1 MNSTPTTILSGLKSG
16 ETGII
21 TKVKGYGAFRKRIT
35 EMGFVPGVRVKVIK
49 QAPFGGPVEYE
60 LMGYRVSLRK
70 SEAELI
76 EIVTGESSAH
86 FEKPFE
92 GTLPSDNL
100 EQKVKEKINTI
111 NVALV
116 GNPNSGKTTLFNKA
130 AHRNEKTGNYGG
142 VTVDIKKARFKHNGY
157 TINVT
162 DLPGTYSISEYS
174 PEELFV
180 RKHLA
185 EEMPDV
191 VINVVDAS
199 NLERNLY
206 LTTQLIDMNIKVVVA
221 LNMYDELEGK
231 GDELDYSLLGKM
243 IGIPFVPAVAVKGKG
258 IDELLDRVIDLYQE
272 KDEAYRHIHINYG
285 HIINDAI
292 DKIRSEVR
300 KSPELLSKYHSLYT
314 AVKLLEN
321 DTDFTNHIRQI
332 AGTENVI
339 NCAEKQIKKIEQ
351 EYNDNSSS
359 VITDAKYAFIR
370 GALKET
376 YKPAQEKKESKRYKL
391 DNILTHKWFGLP
403 IFFLSLILVFE
414 LTFTLG
420 QIPTDW
426 IDMGFGWLGSFIET
440 HMSDGILR
448 DLIVNGAIAGV
459 GSVIVFFP
467 QILILFFFLSF
478 MEDTGYMARVAFLMD
493 KFMHKIGLHGKSVIP
508 IIMGFGCNVPA
519 VMATRT
525 LENRKDRIITMLM
538 IPFMSC
544 GTKYPI
550 YLLFISALFMNNRGL
565 ILFSLYFIGIVLG
578 ILTALVL
585 KKVFHK
591 KENVPFVM
599 ELPPYRLPTV
609 LNTLQHMW
617 NKSKQYLQKMGGIIL
632 VGSVI
637 IWALGYFPQKQEFSV
652 DYDALIETAR
662 INSASD
668 EQAEQVISSLEARQ
682 QYEQMEQSYI
692 ARIGHSIEPVF
703 RPLNYDWKIGVSL
716 FTGVAAK
723 ELIMSTLGILY
734 QSTDEDVN
742 EDNTVLQS
750 KIREQEFESGPK
762 IGQKVFTPVTTYS
775 LLLFILIYFPCIAVI
790 AAIKKEAGW
799 RWAIFVALFSCSLA
813 WVVAFIA
820 TRIGEFL

>member
-258 IDELLDRVIDLYQE
+258 IDELLDRIIDLYQE

>member
-162 DLPGTYSISEYS
+162 DLPGTYSMSEYS

-391 DNILTHKWFGLP
+391 DNILTHKWFGFP

>member
-391 DNILTHKWFGLP
+391 DNILTHKWFGVP

>member
-49 QAPFGGPVEYE
+49 QAPFGGAVEYE

>member
-391 DNILTHKWFGLP
+391 DNILTHKWFGFP

>member
-206 LTTQLIDMNIKVVVA
+206 LTTQLIDMNIKVVVT

-617 NKSKQYLQKMGGIIL
+617 NKGKQYLQKMGGIIL